1 MQATAL
7 EARDQRSFGRRT
19 LLDTNQLSEL
29 RNILSP
35 CDLRKLIG
43 DVIGVVQ
50 QCTRAIRS
58 TRGRATADTLRNAY
72 DLYGT
77 AASFGLMPL
86 ACAAER
92 VVTTAKTGEGPQPLS
107 VQARELVSVGE
118 TTVEALLVWIDQAA
132 PEKAA

>member
-1 MQATAL
+1 MQAATL
-7 EARDQRSFGRRT
+7 EVREQRSLGRRT
-19 LLDTNQLSEL
+19 LVDTTQLMAL
-29 RNILSP
+29 RDILSP
-35 CDLRKLIG
+35 RDLRKLIA

-58 TRGRATADTLRNAY
+58 TRGRATDDTLRNAY
-72 DLYGT
+72 NLYGT

-86 ACAAER
+86 ASAAER
-92 VVTTAKTGEGPQPLS
+92 VVSTAKTGQGPQLS